1 MDGVQHWIL
10 QTLFVVCVHFIHLS
24 KNKMN
29 NNLLS
34 QKYTTQS

>member
-1 MDGVQHWIL
+1 MDGVQHLIL
-10 QTLFVVCVHFIHLS
+10 QTLLVVCLHFIDLS

-34 QKYTTQS
+34 KKYTTQS